1 MKSFLVSHELK
12 QSFLNVAGV
21 ASVPPEQRKGSAAL
35 GFFFFFSSI
44 KIAWVAIKLVI

>member
-21 ASVPPEQRKGSAAL
+21 VSVPPEQRNSGIAV
-35 GFFFFFSSI
+35 FFFPQ
-44 KIAWVAIKLVI
+44 A

>member
-21 ASVPPEQRKGSAAL
+21 VRVPPEQK
-35 GFFFFFSSI
+35 SSI
-44 KIAWVAIKLVI
+44 AVVFFLKHKIARVAIKLVI